1 MGTWCADL
9 DWGAHAPPRVVFGAL
24 AEDSFPSSL
33 SPLTQNISGE
43 GAGNSTR
50 GRVRSPPLARRHRSQ
65 PSTLR
70 NYNEQAL
77 PVEGI
82 RLADIAT
89 IFADES
95 GVLKLDVR
103 LRKTKT
109 REPVVL
115 TREELMGLL
124 DRLQGQHRLAAE
136 LQYGGGLRLSEVV
149 RLRVKDIDP
158 VREQITVRCGKG
170 DRDRTTVLPK
180 RVKLMLN

>member
-1 MGTWCADL
+1 M
-9 DWGAHAPPRVVFGAL
+9 
-24 AEDSFPSSL
+24 
-33 SPLTQNISGE
+33 
-43 GAGNSTR
+43 
-50 GRVRSPPLARRHRSQ
+50 
-65 PSTLR
+65 
-70 NYNEQAL
+70 
-77 PVEGI
+77 
-82 RLADIAT
+82 RLAGIAT
-89 IFADES
+89 TFADES

-180 RVKLMLN
+180 RVKPMLN